1 MSYSDLVTRHAR
13 IAILRFLED
22 APQYT
27 TNASML
33 STALPRLG
41 ISYTRDQ
48 VETELSW
55 LQEQGLVTVEETG
68 GFVVATATVRG
79 VEIAQGIATHPKI
92 QRPRP
97 GA

>member
-1 MSYSDLVTRHAR
+1 MSYSNLVRTHAR
-13 IAILRFLED
+13 IAILRFLEG
-22 APQYT
+22 APRYT

-33 STALPRLG
+33 TTALPRLG
-41 ISYTRDQ
+41 IPFTRDQ
-48 VETELSW
+48 VETELAW
-55 LQEQGLVTVEETG
+55 LQEQGLVETEENA

-79 VEIAQGIATHPKI
+79 VEIAQGLATHPQI